1 LTLVSFNSSRQ
12 NQEIIL
18 SWRTENEENINS
30 FEIESGSN
38 GNSDWQALEM
48 VPSMAANA
56 GGNSYTFIDH
66 RKMNGDRY
74 YRLKIFSKD
83 GKYAYSKILFMTSGQ
98 TGTISISPTL
108 VNSTMNIILPA
119 SGQAQVS
126 IFNTSGQLVKTLIA
140 GNEVF
145 NINVSELSR
154 GAYFLSVSQG
164 KNFQAT
170 KFFKQ

>member
-1 LTLVSFNSSRQ
+1 
-12 NQEIIL
+12 
-18 SWRTENEENINS
+18 
-30 FEIESGSN
+30 
-38 GNSDWQALEM
+38 
-48 VPSMAANA
+48 MAANA

-83 GKYAYSKILFMTSGQ
+83 GKYAYSKVLFMTSGQ

-108 VNSTMNIILPA
+108 VYSSMNVILPA
-119 SGQAQVS
+119 SGSAQVS
-126 IFNTSGQLVKTLIA
+126 IFNTSGQLVKTLIT
-140 GNEVF
+140 GSEVF
-145 NINVSELSR
+145 NIDVSGLSR
-154 GAYFLSVSQG
+154 GEYFLSVSQG